1 MSFSTEVKNELCR
14 VSMQRACCTRA
25 EVYGALLHAS
35 VFSHKE
41 IRLSAEN
48 MTVVRRLQA
57 LLQRA
62 FFVEC
67 EPQKAGRKQ
76 QLVLTEPAQ
85 IGRVFDALG
94 YDCKSHITYHINRNL
109 LEEDCC
115 IASFLRGAFLMGG
128 TVAGPDK
135 KSHLELKT
143 THQSLSGEET
153 SLMLDLGLSPKQAR
167 RGSAYL
173 LYFKDGASA
182 EDFLTR
188 IGAPHAAM
196 ELMNVELDVAAHRA
210 VNDAE
215 CTAALLPI
223 VDRAVTALAPERRMQ
238 LEHILEKESRIAAS
252 ALRSLPTPYMFQTD
266 ALADQRL
273 MSLPCHACG
282 KRTAFDTPWFDGG
295 RERYLAISVCPQH
308 GFVYGQMHFKRTG
321 ANTLIMHQ
329 RAYPASRED
338 VEDVR
343 ERYRLYLLTPPKK
356 RHHRLNMEE
365 IVEKAE
371 KARE

>member
-153 SLMLDLGLSPKQAR
+153 SLILDLGLSPKQAR

-173 LYFKDGASA
+173 LYFKDG
-182 EDFLTR
+182 
-188 IGAPHAAM
+188 
-196 ELMNVELDVAAHRA
+196 
-210 VNDAE
+210 
-215 CTAALLPI
+215 
-223 VDRAVTALAPERRMQ
+223 DR
-238 LEHILEKESRIAAS
+238 K
-252 ALRSLPTPYMFQTD
+252 
-266 ALADQRL
+266 
-273 MSLPCHACG
+273 
-282 KRTAFDTPWFDGG
+282 
-295 RERYLAISVCPQH
+295 SV
-308 GFVYGQMHFKRTG
+308 V
-321 ANTLIMHQ
+321 
-329 RAYPASRED
+329 
-338 VEDVR
+338 
-343 ERYRLYLLTPPKK
+343 
-356 RHHRLNMEE
+356 
-365 IVEKAE
+365 
-371 KARE
+371 

>member
-196 ELMNVELDVAAHRA
+196 ELMQAKVEKNLRNTINRQVNCETANMMKAADASAAFIMFA
-210 VNDAE
+210 VSQLTCRLIVLRRFFSTFA
-215 CTAALLPI
+215 CISSIAACGAPMR
-223 VDRAVTALAPERRMQ
+223 VRKSSALAPSLKYSRYALPRRACLGDKPKSSIRLVSSPDRLWWVVFSSRWLFLSGPATVPPMRKAPRRKDAMQ
-238 LEHILEKESRIAAS
+238 QSSSSR
-252 ALRSLPTPYMFQTD
+252 L
-266 ALADQRL
+266 RL
-273 MSLPCHACG
+273 M
-282 KRTAFDTPWFDGG
+282 
-295 RERYLAISVCPQH
+295 
-308 GFVYGQMHFKRTG
+308 
-321 ANTLIMHQ
+321 
-329 RAYPASRED
+329 
-338 VEDVR
+338 
-343 ERYRLYLLTPPKK
+343 
-356 RHHRLNMEE
+356 
-365 IVEKAE
+365 
-371 KARE
+371 